1 MSKIKQLPI
10 FSFDFWQKF
19 GKALMV
25 VVAVMPAAGI
35 MISLGKALDMVVDDL
50 AFMQAFA
57 RIMEDIGWSII
68 GNLHIL
74 FAVAIGG
81 SWAKERAGGA
91 FAALLAFI
99 FINRIT
105 GAIFG
110 VNSAML
116 IEGEQTVT
124 SFLGTEMPVGDYFIN
139 VLGAPALNMGVFVGI
154 ISGFLGASLFNK
166 YYAFDKLPDALGFFN
181 GKRFVPFVVM
191 VGSVFV
197 SLALALIWPPVQTVL
212 NNFGEWIATS
222 RDSAP
227 ILAPFVY
234 GAMERL
240 MLPFG
245 LHHMLTVPIN
255 YTELGGTYIIQ
266 TGKNIGQAVAGQ
278 DPLWLAWATD
288 LYNYMSQ
295 GNMEAYN
302 ELKEN
307 VTPARFKAGQVVTST
322 AALIGI
328 ALAMYKNVDE
338 DKKSKYKSVFLSAGL
353 AVFLTGVTE
362 PIEFMFMFA
371 APLLYV
377 VYAIMTGLAFAV
389 VDLVDL
395 RVHAFGMVE
404 LITRTPLMINAGIGR
419 DLINFVVTCLVFF
432 GLNFSIANVMIKK
445 MKLPTPGR
453 KGNYIDDGG
462 EGDRTADSSMSENGE
477 DHSQSGQ
484 VIALLGGK
492 ENIYEVDACMTRLRV
507 TVNDLEKVAK
517 EDEWKRNGAMG
528 LVVKDRG
535 VQAIYGP
542 KADVLKSE
550 IQTKLGA

>member
-1 MSKIKQLPI
+1 MPI

-50 AFMQAFA
+50 VFMQAFA

-116 IEGEQTVT
+116 IGGEETVT

-197 SLALALIWPPVQTVL
+197 SLLLALVWPPVQTVL

-222 RDSAP
+222 RDTAP

-462 EGDRTADSSMSENGE
+462 EGDRTADPSMSENGE

-517 EDEWKRNGAMG
+517 EDEWKRNGVMG

>member
-1 MSKIKQLPI
+1 MSKITNLPI

-35 MISLGKALDMVVDDL
+35 MISLGKALDMLVQDI
-50 AFMQAFA
+50 AFMQTTA

-91 FAALLAFI
+91 FASLLAFV

-110 VNSAML
+110 VNSSML
-116 IEGEQTVT
+116 DD
-124 SFLGTEMPVGDYFIN
+124 GTASVSSLFGTNMLVNDYFIS

-154 ISGFLGASLFNK
+154 ISGFLGANLFNR
-166 YYAFDKLPDALGFFN
+166 YYAFDKLPDALAFFN

-191 VGSVFV
+191 AGSVVV
-197 SLALALIWPPVQTVL
+197 SVLLAIIWPAVQTVL
-212 NNFGEWIATS
+212 NQFGEWIATS

-227 ILAPFVY
+227 IFAPFIY

-255 YTELGGTYIIQ
+255 YTELGGTYLIQ
-266 TGKNIGQAVAGQ
+266 TGANAGDVVAGQ

-288 LYNYMSQ
+288 LYNLMAQ
-295 GNMEAYN
+295 GNMGAYQ
-302 ELKEN
+302 ELEEG

-322 AALIGI
+322 ASLIGI
-328 ALAMYKNVDE
+328 AYAMYKNVDQ
-338 DKKSKYKSVFLSAGL
+338 DKKNKYKSVFLSAGL

-377 VYAIMTGLAFAV
+377 VYAINTGIAFAI
-389 VDLVDL
+389 VDLIDL
-395 RVHAFGMVE
+395 RIHAFGMVE
-404 LITRTPLMINAGIGR
+404 LLTRTPLMINAGIGR
-419 DLINFVVTCLVFF
+419 DLLHFIIVCIVFF
-432 GLNFSIANVMIKK
+432 SLNFAIANVMIRK

-453 KGNYIDDGG
+453 KGNYIEDGDSGSNHSSAHTEEG
-462 EGDRTADSSMSENGE
+462 EVDNSL
-477 DHSQSGQ
+477 SGH
-484 VIALLGGK
+484 VITLLGGK
-492 ENIYEVDACMTRLRV
+492 DNIYEVDACMTRLRV
-507 TVNDLEKVAK
+507 TVNDLDKVAS
-517 EDEWKRNGAMG
+517 EDEWKQNGAMG

>member
-35 MISLGKALDMVVDDL
+35 MISLGKALDMMVDDL

-116 IEGEQTVT
+116 IDGEQTVT

-191 VGSVFV
+191 LGSVFV
-197 SLALALIWPPVQTVL
+197 SLAMALVWPPIQTVL

-328 ALAMYKNVDE
+328 ALAMYKNVDQ

-419 DLINFVVTCLVFF
+419 DLINFAVTCLVFF
-432 GLNFSIANVMIKK
+432 GLNFTIANVMIKK

-453 KGNYIDDGG
+453 KGNYIDDNPEESSASSAEG
-462 EGDRTADSSMSENGE
+462 EEGE
-477 DHSQSGQ
+477 DLSQSGQ

-507 TVNDLEKVAK
+507 TVNDLEKVAE
-517 EDEWKRNGAMG
+517 EDQWKRNGAMG

>member
-1 MSKIKQLPI
+1 MPI